1 MTGADLPLGPV
12 LVTLAILTCALVLG
26 HVREVSQRRNA
37 QEKAFTLLKQWLSPV
52 QLAQYEKYGY
62 FEVMG
67 GNSGKHY
74 RIRPT
79 RQMNAWTSWTN
90 RVCGSPHG
98 ASAQKGNFRSVMSCW
113 RRRLLLKKMSGP
125 LSP

>member
-1 MTGADLPLGPV
+1 L
-12 LVTLAILTCALVLG
+12 LG
-26 HVREVSQRRNA
+26 HVREVSQRRTA
-37 QEKAFTLLKQWLSPV
+37 EEKAFALLKQWLSPV
-52 QLAQYEKYGY
+52 QVAQYEKYGY

-79 RQMNAWTSWTN
+79 RQMNVDELDQQGVRIAAWCFGPEGELPIAT
-90 RVCGSPHG
+90 
-98 ASAQKGNFRSVMSCW
+98 SCW
-113 RRRLLLKKMSGP
+113 RRRLPLKTMSGP